1 MFSYSAPFACQIKRS
16 SAQPSDNSAAR
27 WIFEYSFYHATLE
40 HPATAKRRLT
50 ERIIPKAYRENFPP
64 HTHGDEF
71 KETPGNPLGE
81 GEKSLWKKITRYDN
95 RSFLHQ
101 GRSLTAA
108 SEKITQGPPT
118 HNLVS
123 WGTPLFVTYDELH
136 SPNHSSFHILM
147 FTTRGQSEPQQYIQS
162 PSFTMTEGTA
172 AWKAIRQTRRHL
184 KMERARMSPT
194 KI

>member
-1 MFSYSAPFACQIKRS
+1 MIDNERQWANQEDSKDLQ
-16 SAQPSDNSAAR
+16 SDTTSPA
-27 WIFEYSFYHATLE
+27 
-40 HPATAKRRLT
+40 ATAKRRLT

-108 SEKITQGPPT
+108 SEKITQG
-118 HNLVS
+118 L
-123 WGTPLFVTYDELH
+123 
-136 SPNHSSFHILM
+136 
-147 FTTRGQSEPQQYIQS
+147 RGW
-162 PSFTMTEGTA
+162 TN
-172 AWKAIRQTRRHL
+172 RR
-184 KMERARMSPT
+184 K
-194 KI
+194 

>member
-1 MFSYSAPFACQIKRS
+1 MVWQG
-16 SAQPSDNSAAR
+16 
-27 WIFEYSFYHATLE
+27 
-40 HPATAKRRLT
+40 AKIQREFPTHTWRRVQ
-50 ERIIPKAYRENFPP
+50 
-64 HTHGDEF
+64 
-71 KETPGNPLGE
+71 GNTRKSIRRRRKVPM
-81 GEKSLWKKITRYDN
+81 EKTNYKIYDY

-123 WGTPLFVTYDELH
+123 WGTPLFVTYDELY

-194 KI
+194 KIQ

>member
-1 MFSYSAPFACQIKRS
+1 MQ
-16 SAQPSDNSAAR
+16 SDTTSPA
-27 WIFEYSFYHATLE
+27 
-40 HPATAKRRLT
+40 ATAKRRLT
-50 ERIIPKAYRENFPP
+50 ERIIPKAHRENFLP

-123 WGTPLFVTYDELH
+123 WGTPLFVTYDELY

-147 FTTRGQSEPQQYIQS
+147 FTTRGQSEPQQYTQS

-184 KMERARMSPT
+184 KMERAARMSPT